1 VRAQVARLV
10 SSRAGLICER
20 LEARP
25 ARLAGGCGA
34 NRDPQLIRSVL
45 PRAKGADRPNARPS
59 LTRPGETHEF
69 GSANEFGQRLTP
81 PTVSEMAGKIWRADL
96 GLARQLSC
104 KALQVPTNRTR
115 QSAPTRLAVC
125 RDVA

>member
-69 GSANEFGQRLTP
+69 GSASESGQGLKASM
-81 PTVSEMAGKIWRADL
+81 VSEMAGNFVGGSEPPL
-96 GLARQLSC
+96 GSEPLLSLHGPC
-104 KALQVPTNRTR
+104 HTR
-115 QSAPTRLAVC
+115 
-125 RDVA
+125 